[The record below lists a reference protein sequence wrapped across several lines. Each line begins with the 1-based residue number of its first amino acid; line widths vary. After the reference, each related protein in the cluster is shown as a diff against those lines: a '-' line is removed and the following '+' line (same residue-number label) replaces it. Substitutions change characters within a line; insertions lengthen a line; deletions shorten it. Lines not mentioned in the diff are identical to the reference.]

1 MNPPRILIVDKSLDD
16 FLASLR
22 HAPTLTVVGEAQT
35 APQALTLAGQLHPE
49 VILLNV
55 DTLCATDVQWV
66 ALLNQLHPPIKLML
80 VSANYTPDDLLLEA
94 YRQGVCAYLLK
105 TQTTLAEMVEAVH
118 ALSRGESVLNPQL
131 AGGILDEI
139 ARSPHKE
146 SSDSNG
152 VCGHP

>member
-1 MNPPRILIVDKSLDD
+1 MNQPRVLIVDKSLDE
-16 FLASLR
+16 FPAALR

-35 APQALTLAGQLHPE
+35 APQALTLAGQLHPD

-55 DTLCATDVQWV
+55 EALCAADVQLV
-66 ALLNQLHPPIKLML
+66 ALLNQLYPHIKLML
-80 VSANYTPDDLLLEA
+80 VSAHPTPDDLLLEA
-94 YRQGVCAYLLK
+94 YRQGVRAYLLK
-105 TQTTLAEMVEAVH
+105 TQTTLAEMVEAAH

-146 SSDSNG
+146 SSEQNK
-152 VCGHP
+152 